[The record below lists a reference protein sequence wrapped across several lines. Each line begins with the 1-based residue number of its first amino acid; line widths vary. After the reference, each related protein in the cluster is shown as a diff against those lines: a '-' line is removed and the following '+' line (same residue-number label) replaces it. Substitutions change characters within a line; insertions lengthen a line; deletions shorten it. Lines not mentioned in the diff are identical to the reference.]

1 MRDLIWAKKSPLQLL
16 ELKRAK
22 VLAMT
27 YSSTLLCA
35 VPSAMKGLTSEF
47 EMGSGGPL
55 LDYHQSKMFRLIINN
70 SFLKSFEEIT
80 LCSKLQLFAD
90 LGQTQTCLA

>member
-47 EMGSGGPL
+47 EMGSGGPPSPL
-55 LDYHQSKMFRLIINN
+55 SPTK
-70 SFLKSFEEIT
+70 SFLVRFTYYSLTEGDAKKKRQR
-80 LCSKLQLFAD
+80 SKD
-90 LGQTQTCLA
+90 NKKD